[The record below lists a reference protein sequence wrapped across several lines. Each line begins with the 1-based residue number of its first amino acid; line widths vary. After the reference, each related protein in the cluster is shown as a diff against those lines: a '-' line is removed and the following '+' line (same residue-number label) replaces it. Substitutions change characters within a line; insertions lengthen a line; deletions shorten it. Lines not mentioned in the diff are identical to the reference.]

1 MKDVTLNQ
9 REQARLQVLN
19 SVMEYQLPRAQAAEI
34 LGISERQVRRI
45 LAAYRRDGA
54 AALVHGNRG
63 RKPRN
68 SVPDDV
74 AATTVILA
82 SEKYVGFNH
91 SHLTE
96 VLAEREGIQLS
107 RQTISRLLN
116 RHGLISARRHRPPK
130 HRVRRE
136 RMPQEGMLVQ
146 IDGSHHRW
154 LEDRGPRFVLLLAVD
169 DATGTVANAIFRPE
183 EDTRGYFLLMDGVI
197 RRYGIPLALYG
208 DRHGVF
214 KFNGKPRHIPQPV
227 GPTQFTR
234 AMGELGIEQIFASSP
249 QAKGRVE
256 RMNCT
261 FQDRLVSELRLAGA
275 ATIDQANAVLRDFL
289 PRFNSQFRVPAQ
301 QPQVAYR
308 SLASSLH
315 LERVLCFKH
324 LRQVARDN
332 TVKYQLRTL
341 QLLPAQDRPSY
352 AGVKVEVLE
361 QSDGQL
367 MVQHEG
373 KVIAHQEAPPKAG
386 ALRAAQGALAP
397 TPELAQVV
405 RNLSQHG
412 LTRLQLQRLAALEA
426 PVDQPMNDENGP
438 TSYTPPPKQAT
449 PRKQAL
455 WKAVH
460 HARLQGVSLR
470 GIAKQLGISRNTVRK
485 YVDLPA
491 PPINRTPRLTTQSVT
506 QHHTNGHFP

>member
-19 SVMEYQLPRAQAAEI
+19 SVMEYQLPKIQAAEL
-34 LGISERQVRRI
+34 LGISERQLRRV

-54 AALVHGNRG
+54 AALAHGNRG

-68 SVPDDV
+68 SVPEDV
-74 AATTVILA
+74 AGAAVVLA
-82 SEKYVGFNH
+82 SGKYAGFNH

-96 VLAEREGIQLS
+96 VLAEREGIHLS

-116 RHGLISARRHRPPK
+116 RHGLASARQHRPPK

-136 RMPQEGMLVQ
+136 RMPQEGMLLQ
-146 IDGSHHRW
+146 IDGSHHPW
-154 LEDRGPRFVLLLAVD
+154 LEHRGPRFVLLLAVD
-169 DATGTVANAIFRPE
+169 DATGTVANALFRPE
-183 EDTRGYFLLMDGVI
+183 EDTRSYFLLMDGIV
-197 RRYGIPLALYG
+197 RSYGIPLAIYG

-214 KFNGKPRHIPQPV
+214 KFNGKPRHIIQPV

-234 AMGELGIEQIFASSP
+234 AMGELGIEQIFARSP

-256 RMNCT
+256 RMAGT

-289 PRFNSQFRVPAQ
+289 PRFNNQFRVPAQ
-301 QPQVAYR
+301 QSQSAYR
-308 SLASSLH
+308 SLDSSLH

-341 QLLPAQDRPSY
+341 QLLPAQERPSY

-361 QSDGQL
+361 RSDGQL
-367 MVQHEG
+367 MVQHQG

-412 LTRLQLQRLAALEA
+412 LTRPQLQRLAALGA
-426 PVDQPMNDENGP
+426 PVDEPMNDENTP
-438 TSYTPPPKQAT
+438 ASYTPPPRQAT

-455 WKAVH
+455 WKAVQ
-460 HARLQGVSLR
+460 HAKLQGVPLR
-470 GIAKQLGISRNTVRK
+470 AIARQLGISRNTVRK

-491 PPINRTPRLTTQSVT
+491 PPINPTRRRAAHLATQDKIR
-506 QHHTNGHFP
+506 GHFP